1 MDVVQP
7 IKMLHVRYVRKK
19 ELRHSLYVPG
29 YGLEKNEREREITV
43 REHNRVVFMLRQALQ
58 EMSARDN
65 VTNGFI
71 CLPVLLRPKSR
82 GTIRLNTSD
91 PFHDPVIDPKY
102 LTHPDDLDTLVRGE
116 VVTFVCE
123 MKD

>member
-1 MDVVQP
+1 
-7 IKMLHVRYVRKK
+7 MLKYCAGTRKGVTVC
-19 ELRHSLYVPG
+19 RVSL
-29 YGLEKNEREREITV
+29 
-43 REHNRVVFMLRQALQ
+43 LRQALQ

-71 CLPVLLRPKSR
+71 CIPVLLRPKSR

-91 PFHDPVIDPKY
+91 PFHDPLIDPKY

-116 VVTFVCE
+116 ILAIMYVNLLEVRLS
-123 MKD
+123 

>member
-1 MDVVQP
+1 
-7 IKMLHVRYVRKK
+7 
-19 ELRHSLYVPG
+19 
-29 YGLEKNEREREITV
+29 
-43 REHNRVVFMLRQALQ
+43 
-58 EMSARDN
+58 MSARDN
-65 VTNGFI
+65 VTNGFV

-102 LTHPDDLDTLVRGE
+102 LTHLDDLDTLVRGE
-116 VVTFVCE
+116 VMTFVCE